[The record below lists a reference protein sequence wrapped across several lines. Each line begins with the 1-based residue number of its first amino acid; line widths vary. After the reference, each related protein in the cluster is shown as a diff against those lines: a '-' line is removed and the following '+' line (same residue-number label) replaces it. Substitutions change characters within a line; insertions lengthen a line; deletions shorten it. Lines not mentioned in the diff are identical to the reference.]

1 MKKPKILVVM
11 KTDEE
16 QKARFKACA
25 GDADLLFLPASEA
38 SDELLGTTD
47 AVIGNLSPKRIR
59 TARNLKWMQ
68 LTSAGADGYTV
79 PGILPEG
86 AVLTNASGA
95 YGLAISEH
103 MIACLLF
110 LMKNLALYAA
120 DQTAHVWQDHGPVAS
135 ICNSRTLVV
144 GLGDIGGE
152 FARRMAAMGSRVTG
166 IRRHVSAKPDY
177 LDALYASPDRD
188 AFFGCL
194 KDADVVASCLPGT
207 KETARL
213 FDREAFGAMKR
224 GAYFLNVGRGS
235 AVDSLALADALNGG
249 RLAGASVDVTDPE
262 PLPPDHP
269 LWAARN
275 ILVTPHI
282 SGGDHL
288 RETTERI
295 LSIAADNL
303 HRFVTGQRLRNIVDP
318 DSGYRRFE
326 GGET

>member
-1 MKKPKILVVM
+1 MNKPKILIVM

-16 QKARFKACA
+16 QKARFRADA
-25 GDADLLFLPASEA
+25 GDADLLFLPASEVT
-38 SDELLGTTD
+38 DELLGTAD

-68 LTSAGADGYTV
+68 LTSAGADGYAV

-103 MIACLLF
+103 MVACLLF
-110 LMKNLALYAA
+110 LMKKLALYAENQA
-120 DQTAHVWQDHGPVAS
+120 NRVWQDRGPVAS

-144 GLGDIGGE
+144 GFGDIGGE
-152 FARRMAAMGSRVTG
+152 FARRMAALGSRVTG
-166 IRRHVSAKPDY
+166 IRRHPSAKPDY

-207 KETARL
+207 KETVRL

-235 AVDSLALADALNGG
+235 AVDSLALADALNDG

-269 LWAARN
+269 LWTARN
-275 ILVTPHI
+275 ILITPHI

-295 LSIAADNL
+295 HAIAADNL
-303 HRFVTGQRLRNIVDP
+303 RRFVTGAPLRNVVDL
-318 DSGYRRFE
+318 STGYRRFAD
-326 GGET
+326 GES